1 MTIVHTLMIATAL
14 AASGPL
20 HAQERIDLASFKCSA
35 YLASSPD
42 NMRLILMW
50 LEGYYTEENASPIV
64 DLEKLKA
71 HAVKFSEHC
80 GKNANQSMIDAAE
93 VLLSK

>member
-1 MTIVHTLMIATAL
+1 MKIGFTLAIAAAL

-20 HAQERIDLASFKCSA
+20 HAQERIDLASLKCSA

-42 NMRLILMW
+42 NIRLILMW
-50 LEGYYTEENASPIV
+50 LEGYYSEENASPIV

-71 HAVKFSEHC
+71 QVAKFNGHC
-80 GKNANQSMIDAAE
+80 GKNPNQPLIEAAD
-93 VLLSK
+93 VLLGK